1 MEGDKYIMDAGG
13 AHDITNGAEFAV
25 YQDDD
30 LSPTTLVVVNA
41 SNFAVVMDIRSG
53 DRRFIPAT
61 SAFAIKVKAGT
72 EENLRFH
79 IGTDNTL
86 TSVFDTLGQKM
97 QHDCIISYVDSKVE
111 AELDI
116 ALEDG
121 QVVFN
126 ILDPRV
132 INFGLTRIPFRISP
146 KADDV
151 YPVIRAAAHYLW
163 HLRTNKNPA
172 FQNRVHDQRDPALW
186 ARPQY

>member
-1 MEGDKYIMDAGG
+1 
-13 AHDITNGAEFAV
+13 
-25 YQDDD
+25 
-30 LSPTTLVVVNA
+30 
-41 SNFAVVMDIRSG
+41 
-53 DRRFIPAT
+53 
-61 SAFAIKVKAGT
+61 
-72 EENLRFH
+72 
-79 IGTDNTL
+79 
-86 TSVFDTLGQKM
+86 M

-132 INFGLTRIPFRISP
+132 TNFGLTRIPFHISP

-151 YPVIRAAAHYLW
+151 YPVIRAAARYLW

-172 FQNRVHDQRDPALW
+172 FQNKVRIEFKQLMVTREIQPYGPDLNIDGVIDFIVDEKAMYGIRIVNDTAEPLYPYLFYFDNTDLSISECLCTDRDH
-186 ARPQY
+186 Y